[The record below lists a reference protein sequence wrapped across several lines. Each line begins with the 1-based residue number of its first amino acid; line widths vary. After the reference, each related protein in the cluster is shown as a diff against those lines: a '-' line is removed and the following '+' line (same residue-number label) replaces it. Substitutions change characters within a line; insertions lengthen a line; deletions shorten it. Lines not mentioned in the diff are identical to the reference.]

1 MEVGEWAFFSGWVHF
16 FKIMVLHV
24 LFATTFASDLTT
36 CIMSVDIVMSA
47 CTLIQNLEKKIGFVL
62 EHKKVYHQ
70 QMGAI
75 PPGEMPD
82 GFQVHAE
89 TIDTGE
95 KLTYHTDDIPMMPD
109 SNGRVFIQLNRSTPT
124 SPSGSSRL
132 ASHRRY
138 KATITA
144 QNIAGGTNSTGD
156 IHFSKSVCVLL
167 ISSTAL
173 TLILFPVK

>member
-1 MEVGEWAFFSGWVHF
+1 MYINSKFG
-16 FKIMVLHV
+16 
-24 LFATTFASDLTT
+24 
-36 CIMSVDIVMSA
+36 
-47 CTLIQNLEKKIGFVL
+47 KKIGFVL
-62 EHKKVYHQ
+62 EHKNVFFCNLHQ

-109 SNGRVFIQLNRSTPT
+109 SDGRVFIQLNTSTPT
-124 SPSGSSRL
+124 SPSGSSSL

-144 QNIAGGTNSTGD
+144 KNKAGGTNSTGD

-173 TLILFPVK
+173 TLILFPMK

>member
-1 MEVGEWAFFSGWVHF
+1 MGWFFLEGGCT
-16 FKIMVLHV
+16 
-24 LFATTFASDLTT
+24 FARLYFGTTFASDLT
-36 CIMSVDIVMSA
+36 IYVLRISY
-47 CTLIQNLEKKIGFVL
+47 LIQHVYICLD
-62 EHKKVYHQ
+62 HKKLKYNLHQ

-75 PPGEMPD
+75 PPGEMPHQ
-82 GFQVHAE
+82 FQVYAE
-89 TIDTGE
+89 TIDGGE
-95 KLTYHTDDIPMMPD
+95 KRTYHTDDIPMMPD
-109 SNGRVFIQLNRSTPT
+109 SDGKVFIQLNTSTPT
-124 SPSGSSRL
+124 SPSGSRSL

-173 TLILFPVK
+173 KLTLFLMK